1 MGNIEATKVTLSLE
15 IDEFYALQDI
25 VAQWYRDNRLKY
37 NGFEEHI
44 LIKVANDI
52 RNIRPIDINGALT
65 IN

>member
-1 MGNIEATKVTLSLE
+1 MGNIEASKVTLSLE

-25 VAQWYRDNRLKY
+25 VAQWYRDNHLKY
-37 NGFEEHI
+37 NGFEEHV

-52 RNIRPIDINGALT
+52 RNIRPVDISGTLT